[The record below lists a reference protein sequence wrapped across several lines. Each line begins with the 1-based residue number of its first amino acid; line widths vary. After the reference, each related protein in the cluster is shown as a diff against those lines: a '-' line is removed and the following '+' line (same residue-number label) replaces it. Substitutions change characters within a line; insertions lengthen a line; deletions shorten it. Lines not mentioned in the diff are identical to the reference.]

1 MSVNIQN
8 LSKYYGSQKALNSI
22 SLEINKGEIVGFIGP
37 NGAGKSTTLKILTGT
52 LPFDDG
58 SVQVCGMD
66 IKTNPFEIKK
76 KIGYLP
82 ENNPLYMDMYI
93 REYLEYVAG
102 IYNIGNRKERIEQ
115 VIELTGL
122 QKEVSKKI
130 QQLSKGYKQ
139 RVGLAQAI
147 IHDPEVLILDEPTTG
162 LDPNQIVEIR
172 NLIADLGKEKTL
184 ILTTHIMQEV
194 EAICNRIVIINAG
207 SIVANDK
214 KANIVAVAVGSPYT
228 VFIETNEFVTAD
240 AFADLAGLGSLKM
253 VTVGTFLLE
262 FNNGS
267 DPREQIFS
275 YCAERKIML
284 KTLQKIEKSLEQV
297 FAELTR
303 N

>member
-130 QQLSKGYKQ
+130 LQLSKGYKQ

-172 NLIADLGKEKTL
+172 NLIANLGKEKTL

-214 KANIVAVAVGSPYT
+214 KANIVAFTVGSPYT
-228 VFIETNEFVTAD
+228 VFIETNELVTAD